1 MTLRNIID
9 WGAALLAGLALWG
22 LVSLAPPCRGK
33 EAIGGVIVI
42 RDCGP

>member
-1 MTLRNIID
+1 MTIRGIVDTLAVAIA
-9 WGAALLAGLALWG
+9 GAILLA

-33 EAIGGVIVI
+33 ETIGGVIVI